1 MNRFLCFVLRPTGA
15 KRDAAAGTI
24 SRRRSLPVVLVLLI
38 TAAPALAQSAAE
50 APSPVGRWVTIDD
63 ERNEPRSIVRIYEDG
78 GLLYARVDSIY
89 LREGEPP
96 DPICKRCKGER
107 KDQRIMGML
116 IMWNMKPK
124 GGKWSGGRI
133 LDPEKGKT
141 YRSKIWLKDGK
152 LRVRGYLG
160 PFYRTQT
167 WLRAE

>member
-1 MNRFLCFVLRPTGA
+1 MSTFA
-15 KRDAAAGTI
+15 
-24 SRRRSLPVVLVLLI
+24 RRSLLLVLFF
-38 TAAPALAQSAAE
+38 TATPALAQSAAE

-89 LREGEPP
+89 LREGEPL
-96 DPICKRCKGER
+96 DPVCQKCKGER
-107 KDQRIMGML
+107 KDQRIIGMV
-116 IMWNMKPK
+116 IMWDMKLK
-124 GGKWSGGRI
+124 RGKWSGGWV

-141 YRSKIWLKDGK
+141 YRSKIWLRDGK

-167 WLRAE
+167 WLRTE

>member
-1 MNRFLCFVLRPTGA
+1 MSTFA
-15 KRDAAAGTI
+15 
-24 SRRRSLPVVLVLLI
+24 RRSLLLVLFF
-38 TAAPALAQSAAE
+38 TVTPALAQSVAD
-50 APSPVGRWVTIDD
+50 SPVGRWVTIDD

-89 LREGEPP
+89 LREGEPL
-96 DPICKRCKGER
+96 DPVCQKCKGER
-107 KDQRIMGML
+107 KDQRIIGMV
-116 IMWNMKPK
+116 IMWDMKLK
-124 GGKWSGGRI
+124 RGKWSGGWV

-167 WLRAE
+167 WLRVE

>member
-1 MNRFLCFVLRPTGA
+1 MSTFA
-15 KRDAAAGTI
+15 
-24 SRRRSLPVVLVLLI
+24 RRSLLLVLFL
-38 TAAPALAQSAAE
+38 TATPALAQSAAE
-50 APSPVGRWVTIDD
+50 SPVGRWITIDD
-63 ERNEPRSIVRIYEDG
+63 KRKEPRGLVRIYEED

-89 LREGEPP
+89 LREGEPL
-96 DPICKRCKGER
+96 DPVCEKCKGER
-107 KDQRIMGML
+107 KDQRIIGMV
-116 IMWNMKPK
+116 IMWDMKLK
-124 GGKWSGGRI
+124 RGKWSGGRI

>member
-1 MNRFLCFVLRPTGA
+1 MSTFA
-15 KRDAAAGTI
+15 
-24 SRRRSLPVVLVLLI
+24 RRSLLLVLFF
-38 TAAPALAQSAAE
+38 TATPALAQSAAE

-89 LREGEPP
+89 LREGEPL
-96 DPICKRCKGER
+96 DPVCQKCKGER
-107 KDQRIMGML
+107 KDQRIIGMV
-116 IMWNMKPK
+116 IMWDMKLK
-124 GGKWSGGRI
+124 RGKWSGGRI

-141 YRSKIWLKDGK
+141 YRSKIWLRDGK

-167 WLRAE
+167 WLRTE

>member
-1 MNRFLCFVLRPTGA
+1 MSTFA
-15 KRDAAAGTI
+15 
-24 SRRRSLPVVLVLLI
+24 RRSLLLVLFF
-38 TAAPALAQSAAE
+38 TTTPALAQSATE

-63 ERNEPRSIVRIYEDG
+63 GRHRPRAIVRIYEDG

-89 LREGEPP
+89 HFDGEPY
-96 DPICKRCKGER
+96 DPVCKKCKGER

-133 LDPEKGKT
+133 LDPEKGKI
-141 YRSKIWLKDGK
+141 YRTKIWVKDGK

-167 WLRAE
+167 WLRVE

>member
-1 MNRFLCFVLRPTGA
+1 MNRPLCDGLMSTGT
-15 KRDAAAGTI
+15 KLLVI
-24 SRRRSLPVVLVLLI
+24 LVLALF
-38 TAAPALAQSAAE
+38 AASALAQSAAE
-50 APSPVGRWVTIDD
+50 VSSPVGRWITIDD
-63 ERNEPRSIVRIYEDG
+63 ERKEPRGLVRIYEEG

-124 GGKWSGGRI
+124 GGKWSGGRM

-141 YRSKIWLKDGK
+141 YRTKIWVKDGK